1 MEMIGEEL
9 SVRYSNFP
17 LFHHSHLP
25 VFEFETIYRFEQLE
39 QVERREETWPATII
53 IIRSTITKRKES

>member
-1 MEMIGEEL
+1 MS
-9 SVRYSNFP
+9 SVSRIDLRFQVGNIDWNNGT
-17 LFHHSHLP
+17 P